1 MPSSSR
7 ATWGFTLWIPYL
19 NSQRVIDRV
28 ILASDT
34 HDNYECTIGGQAP
47 PPSAPSACRSAIP
60 VLPD

>member
-34 HDNYECTIGGQAP
+34 HDNYECTHDLGQI
-47 PPSAPSACRSAIP
+47 R
-60 VLPD
+60 

>member
-7 ATWGFTLWIPYL
+7 ATWGLTLWIPYL

-34 HDNYECTIGGQAP
+34 HDNYECTHDSGQI
-47 PPSAPSACRSAIP
+47 R
-60 VLPD
+60 